1 MSRQLALVT
10 GVTGQDGAY
19 LTEFQQ
25 DKGWAPVT
33 TIAGL
38 VAEMM
43 QSDMGAANT
52 EKASAG

>member
-43 QSDMGAANT
+43 QSEMGAANT